1 MKNFIVALGPIVV
14 VTPERNMRLP
24 MANKARSKKRKTPR
38 VVKPH
43 PNAISPMPISI
54 ILLLRVLSLMRDI
67 ICVVSVIMVRQN
79 GETGSEKRMMINLSS
94 FSRL

>member
-43 PNAISPMPISI
+43 PNAMSPMPISI
-54 ILLLRVLSLMRDI
+54 IIMSI
-67 ICVVSVIMVRQN
+67 IISERYNMCCQRNN
-79 GETGSEKRMMINLSS
+79 GETEW
-94 FSRL
+94 

>member
-54 ILLLRVLSLMRDI
+54 IIRVLSLMRDI

>member
-38 VVKPH
+38 VVNPH
-43 PNAISPMPISI
+43 PKAMSPMPIS
-54 ILLLRVLSLMRDI
+54 VF
-67 ICVVSVIMVRQN
+67 VVVVVVVVCR
-79 GETGSEKRMMINLSS
+79 E
-94 FSRL
+94 

>member
-1 MKNFIVALGPIVV
+1 
-14 VTPERNMRLP
+14 

-43 PNAISPMPISI
+43 PNAMSPMPISI
-54 ILLLRVLSLMRDI
+54 II
-67 ICVVSVIMVRQN
+67 IIIIIIINERYNMCCQRNN
-79 GETGSEKRMMINLSS
+79 GETESETGSEKRLMINLS

>member
-54 ILLLRVLSLMRDI
+54 IITSI
-67 ICVVSVIMVRQN
+67 IINERYNTCCQRNN
-79 GETGSEKRMMINLSS
+79 GETEW
-94 FSRL
+94 

>member
-38 VVKPH
+38 VAKPH

-54 ILLLRVLSLMRDI
+54 IITSI
-67 ICVVSVIMVRQN
+67 IINERYNICCQRNN
-79 GETGSEKRMMINLSS
+79 GETEW
-94 FSRL
+94 

>member
-54 ILLLRVLSLMRDI
+54 IIMRI
-67 ICVVSVIMVRQN
+67 VINERYNMCCQRNN
-79 GETGSEKRMMINLSS
+79 GETEW
-94 FSRL
+94 

>member
-54 ILLLRVLSLMRDI
+54 IITSI
-67 ICVVSVIMVRQN
+67 IINERYNMCCQRNN
-79 GETGSEKRMMINLSS
+79 GEREW
-94 FSRL
+94 

>member
-1 MKNFIVALGPIVV
+1 
-14 VTPERNMRLP
+14 

-43 PNAISPMPISI
+43 PNAMSPMPISI
-54 ILLLRVLSLMRDI
+54 II
-67 ICVVSVIMVRQN
+67 IIMSIIINERYNMCCQRN
-79 GETGSEKRMMINLSS
+79 NRETESETGSEKRLMINLS

>member
-1 MKNFIVALGPIVV
+1 
-14 VTPERNMRLP
+14 

-54 ILLLRVLSLMRDI
+54 IITSI
-67 ICVVSVIMVRQN
+67 IINERYNMCCQRNN
-79 GETGSEKRMMINLSS
+79 GETEW
-94 FSRL
+94 

>member
-54 ILLLRVLSLMRDI
+54 IITSI
-67 ICVVSVIMVRQN
+67 IINERYNMCCQRNN
-79 GETGSEKRMMINLSS
+79 GKTEW
-94 FSRL
+94 